1 MTKVKVFR
9 CWGQVGFVSL
19 GEGNK
24 QEREGGKQGLQGR
37 NLEEDGISPSL
48 SRLGIQEA
56 FGVA

>member
-1 MTKVKVFR
+1 MGV
-9 CWGQVGFVSL
+9 VSL

-24 QEREGGKQGLQGR
+24 QEREGGEQGLKGR

-48 SRLGIQEA
+48 SRLGIQEG

>member
-1 MTKVKVFR
+1 MFGG
-9 CWGQVGFVSL
+9 WGQVGFVSL

-24 QEREGGKQGLQGR
+24 QEREGGKEGLHGR

-48 SRLGIQEA
+48 SLLGIQEA